1 MGFGEATRSRRGSVW
16 LTARRLGSY
25 LLRPAQRHSR
35 WWGAV
40 SYRQMVPFDVHA
52 QRDIAVA
59 TCTNALELTT
69 SSF

>member
-1 MGFGEATRSRRGSVW
+1 MV
-16 LTARRLGSY
+16 
-25 LLRPAQRHSR
+25 
-35 WWGAV
+35 GAV
-40 SYRQMVPFDVHA
+40 SYRQVVPFDVDA